1 MQNVVLKIRLKRLIK
16 NPHRQNVA
24 VFTNINTY
32 IYYTTYLWN
41 MPKAECCFQTR
52 IDRLFLRFG
61 IVGRANIQKW
71 DQPQLQI
78 KAFRQGHRQKGQ
90 CHPHAR
96 KNSSKRCLVFL
107 DTSWWI
113 ELLYYVKKYGL
124 VLKIGMKKYCS
135 TTFASSKSKAKI
147 NDFWFLSS

>member
-107 DTSWWI
+107 DTS
-113 ELLYYVKKYGL
+113 
-124 VLKIGMKKYCS
+124 
-135 TTFASSKSKAKI
+135 
-147 NDFWFLSS
+147 

>member
-1 MQNVVLKIRLKRLIK
+1 
-16 NPHRQNVA
+16 
-24 VFTNINTY
+24 
-32 IYYTTYLWN
+32 

-96 KNSSKRCLVFL
+96 KKTVANDVWFFWILV
-107 DTSWWI
+107 D
-113 ELLYYVKKYGL
+113 ELNYVKKIWAIVKNRYE
-124 VLKIGMKKYCS
+124 
-135 TTFASSKSKAKI
+135 KS
-147 NDFWFLSS
+147 L